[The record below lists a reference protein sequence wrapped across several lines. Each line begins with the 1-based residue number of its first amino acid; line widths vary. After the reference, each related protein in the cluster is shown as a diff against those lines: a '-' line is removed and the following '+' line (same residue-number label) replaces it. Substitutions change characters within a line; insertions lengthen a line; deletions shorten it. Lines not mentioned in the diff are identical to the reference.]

1 MQGGSRRTMT
11 FKACKYC
18 NVTQIQWDTELSAFR
33 EQDGKLHDRKRCEGI
48 RNGGPSAASSPSQPA
63 VQQQQGTIV
72 SGQASY
78 DTAHT
83 LNELKERVTIVVQKL
98 ELLSEFYEG
107 LLEQM
112 RLSSKQQAYIQDQL
126 RRIVSAQDSNY
137 KEADAELA
145 YDIDREEGLPP
156 NV

>member
-1 MQGGSRRTMT
+1 MV

-48 RNGGPSAASSPSQPA
+48 RNSGPSSTPQVQQSQP
-63 VQQQQGTIV
+63 QQPQPSGT
-72 SGQASY
+72 SSY
-78 DTAHT
+78 DIAHT
-83 LNELKERVTIVVQKL
+83 LNVIVQKL
-98 ELLSEFYEG
+98 DLLSEFYEG
-107 LLEQM
+107 LLEQIK
-112 RLSSKQQAYIQDQL
+112 LSSKQQAYIQDQL
-126 RRIVSAQDSNY
+126 RRIVSVQNSNY

-145 YDIDREEGLPP
+145 YDIDRGEGLPS